1 MTALRSAAFN
11 LAFYVWGLLLHLLCL
26 PLLLLPSHRPTQW
39 AGRLWVRSS
48 LALLAWICG
57 LRHEIRGREHLPAG
71 ACIVA
76 SKHQSAWDT
85 LIYSQLLEEAAYVMK
100 QELLWFPLFGLYL
113 MKSGVVAVDR
123 AGGAKALR
131 AMVADAGRF
140 AEAGRPLV
148 IFPEGTRT
156 APGDKRPY
164 HPGIA
169 ALYRQLALPVVPV
182 ALNSGLFWA
191 RKAARKKPGTI
202 VLEFL
207 PPIEPGL
214 SRKAFMAELEAR
226 IETASAR
233 LAGLPVAKAMGGD
246 DRREAAG

>member
-1 MTALRSAAFN
+1 MSLLRSLAFN
-11 LAFYVWGLLLHLLCL
+11 VFFYSWTTVIVTAGL
-26 PLLLLPSHRPTQW
+26 PLLLGPRSGLYHL
-39 AGRLWVRSS
+39 GRLWVRVTMAG
-48 LALLAWICG
+48 LALICG
-57 LRHEIRGREHLPAG
+57 LRYEVRGLERLPKG
-71 ACIVA
+71 AFLVA
-76 SKHQSAWDT
+76 AKHQSAWDT
-85 LIYSQLLEEAAYVMK
+85 LIYSPLLEDAAYVMK

-113 MKSGVVAVDR
+113 MRSGVVAVDR

-131 AMVADAGRF
+131 AMGADARRF
-140 AEAGRPLV
+140 TEAGRPLV

-169 ALYRQLALPVVPV
+169 ALYRQLDLPVVPV

-191 RKAARKKPGTI
+191 RKAAHKKPGTI

-214 SRKAFMAELEAR
+214 SRKAFMAELEKR

-233 LAGLPVAKAMGGD
+233 LAGLPVAKAAE
-246 DRREAAG
+246 RERVRGVAN